1 MRNAMTVTGL
11 IWVTRL
17 LDKENT
23 WWRRSGKTPRAVVA
37 LSWYNG
43 NLTMPWEAATSNVKA
58 FGQEGGFGS
67 SLCGS
72 GSLGF
77 VQYKKRD
84 VTICF
89 EPASGRVLL
98 QTLRPSS
105 DSPCD
110 LGLVTWTLVTGAAAK
125 SFRA

>member
-1 MRNAMTVTGL
+1 MHNAITVTGL

-23 WWRRSGKTPRAVVA
+23 WWRRSGKTPRAVAA
-37 LSWYNG
+37 LSWCYG
-43 NLTMPWEAATSNVKA
+43 NLTVPWEAATSNVRA
-58 FGQEGGFGS
+58 LGQEGGFGN

-77 VQYKKRD
+77 VQYQKRD
-84 VTICF
+84 VAICLV
-89 EPASGRVLL
+89 PAPGRVLP

-105 DSPCD
+105 DFPCD
-110 LGLVTWTLVTGAAAK
+110 FGLVTWTLVTRAAAK